1 MYLTMFS
8 LLFTVIL
15 SECEA
20 GGGGQRGGSGGHP
33 VSAGL
38 SQSRAGQVPPDRPS
52 AQPLPPL
59 PVIPPHGL
67 ADLKAICCEM
77 S

>member
-8 LLFTVIL
+8 LLFTVVL

-20 GGGGQRGGSGGHP
+20 GGGGQRGGSGEHP

-52 AQPLPPL
+52 VQPLPPL

>member
-1 MYLTMFS
+1 MFS
-8 LLFTVIL
+8 LLRTVVL

-67 ADLKAICCEM
+67 ADLNVV
-77 S
+77 